1 MKVPFTFIL
10 ALLFFCSVN
19 GMTAQERL
27 LGGNDECNNAVDAVH
42 GLDTLL
48 DGSSHWF
55 NCSID
60 LLGEGVN
67 AYWYSPDSLVLEAY
81 LNCFALRPVY
91 TYTVLPSGVFSINRE
106 YLLQKIDSIAALMG
120 MGSLEEVLEWFDS
133 VKIKAT
139 PKNGQNGRLIFQKY
153 KEGPET
159 DCSNPL
165 PVYMDATYI
174 LTDSANVYTLTHER
188 QPDSLHVVWQAED
201 EELDT
206 LPTIQ
211 VRYGSCDGDILGEA
225 QTDSQGVYVVERQW
239 VDSAYQQGDTL
250 FFHVFAPI
258 DGKIRFRP
266 VTFTYAEVDTVLCE
280 GKGLQLQDTLLT
292 TSTSYTDTVVK
303 SEGYRHFITHYELEV
318 QPAPETNDT
327 LYVGAAELPLQMQE
341 VWIESEG
348 NYSLRYQTEEG
359 CDSIVH
365 LQVYIQTSLRETS
378 ESSLKVYPTL
388 AKTGTPVQIE
398 WPEGYEK
405 ASLDLF
411 DLSGRLLWS
420 RDDQPT
426 FILLDKAGAYLL
438 VMNGENG
445 KGQTLLMAHD

>member
-1 MKVPFTFIL
+1 MRKICLIVCLFFSL
-10 ALLFFCSVN
+10 ALWGKEGDSCSNPLSAQYGEDLYVEGQPVWFLASLENFGN
-19 GMTAQERL
+19 GM
-27 LGGNDECNNAVDAVH
+27 
-42 GLDTLL
+42 
-48 DGSSHWF
+48 
-55 NCSID
+55 
-60 LLGEGVN
+60 N
-67 AYWYSPDSLVLEAY
+67 AYWYSTDSLRLEAY
-81 LNCFALRPVY
+81 LVCLAREPIY
-91 TYTVLPSGVFSINRE
+91 QRTIGPQGIFS
-106 YLLQKIDSIAALMG
+106 L
-120 MGSLEEVLEWFDS
+120 SLEELKHKLDS
-133 VKIKAT
+133 VTASLGLGQIDDILQIFPSVNVKAV
-139 PKNGQNGRLIFQKY
+139 PVSGQSGRIILQNLG
-153 KEGPET
+153 EGPKT

-174 LTDSANVYTLTHER
+174 LTDSANVYTLTQER

-239 VDSAYQQGDTL
+239 MDSAYQQGDTL
-250 FFHVFAPI
+250 FFHVFAPT

-292 TSTSYTDTVVK
+292 ASTSYTDTVVK

-348 NYSLRYQTEEG
+348 NYPLHYQTMEG

-365 LQVYIQTSLRETS
+365 LQVYIQTSVRETS
-378 ESSLKVYPTL
+378 ESPWKVYPTL

-405 ASLDLF
+405 ATLDLF

-426 FILLDKAGAYLL
+426 FIQLDKAGAYLL

>member
-1 MKVPFTFIL
+1 M
-10 ALLFFCSVN
+10 
-19 GMTAQERL
+19 
-27 LGGNDECNNAVDAVH
+27 
-42 GLDTLL
+42 
-48 DGSSHWF
+48 
-55 NCSID
+55 
-60 LLGEGVN
+60 N
-67 AYWYSPDSLVLEAY
+67 AYWYSTDSLRLEAY
-81 LNCFALRPVY
+81 LVCLAREPIY
-91 TYTVLPSGVFSINRE
+91 QRTIGPQGVFS
-106 YLLQKIDSIAALMG
+106 L
-120 MGSLEEVLEWFDS
+120 SLEELKHKLDS
-133 VKIKAT
+133 VTASLGLGQIDDILQIFPSVNVKAV
-139 PKNGQNGRLIFQKY
+139 PVSGQSGRIILQNLG
-153 KEGPET
+153 EGPKT
-159 DCSNPL
+159 DCNNPL

-174 LTDSANVYTLTHER
+174 LTNSANVYTLTHER

-239 VDSAYQQGDTL
+239 MDSAYQQGDTL
-250 FFHVFAPI
+250 FFHVFAPT

-292 TSTSYTDTVVK
+292 ASTSYTDTVVK

-348 NYSLRYQTEEG
+348 NYSLRYQTEDG

-365 LQVYIQTSLRETS
+365 LQVYIQTSVRETS

-405 ASLDLF
+405 ATLDLF

-426 FILLDKAGAYLL
+426 FIQLDKAGVYLL
-438 VMNGENG
+438 VMTSKNG

>member
-1 MKVPFTFIL
+1 MRKVCLIVC
-10 ALLFFCSVN
+10 LFFSLTLWGKEGDSCSNPLSAQYGEDLYVEGQPVWFLASLENFGN
-19 GMTAQERL
+19 GM
-27 LGGNDECNNAVDAVH
+27 
-42 GLDTLL
+42 
-48 DGSSHWF
+48 
-55 NCSID
+55 
-60 LLGEGVN
+60 N
-67 AYWYSPDSLVLEAY
+67 AYWYSTDSLRLEAY
-81 LNCFALRPVY
+81 LVCLAREPIY
-91 TYTVLPSGVFSINRE
+91 QRTIGPQGVFS
-106 YLLQKIDSIAALMG
+106 L
-120 MGSLEEVLEWFDS
+120 SLEELKHKLDS
-133 VKIKAT
+133 VTASLGLGQIDDILQIFPSVNVKAV
-139 PKNGQNGRLIFQKY
+139 PVSGQSGRIILQNLG
-153 KEGPET
+153 EGPKT
-159 DCSNPL
+159 DCNNPL

-174 LTDSANVYTLTHER
+174 LTNSANVYTLTHER

-239 VDSAYQQGDTL
+239 MDSAYQQGDTL
-250 FFHVFAPI
+250 FFHVFAPT

-292 TSTSYTDTVVK
+292 ASTSYTDTVIK
-303 SEGYRHFITHYELEV
+303 SDGYRHFITHYELEM

-348 NYSLRYQTEEG
+348 NYPLRYQTAEG

-378 ESSLKVYPTL
+378 ESPLSVYPTM
-388 AKTGTPVQIE
+388 AKVGTPIQIE

-426 FILLDKAGAYLL
+426 FIQLDKAGAYLL
-438 VMNGENG
+438 VMNGKNG
-445 KGQTLLMAHD
+445 KGQMLLMAHD

>member
-1 MKVPFTFIL
+1 MRKICLIVC
-10 ALLFFCSVN
+10 LFFSLTLWGKEGDSCSNPLSAQYGEDLYVEGQPVWFLASLENFGN
-19 GMTAQERL
+19 GM
-27 LGGNDECNNAVDAVH
+27 
-42 GLDTLL
+42 
-48 DGSSHWF
+48 
-55 NCSID
+55 
-60 LLGEGVN
+60 N
-67 AYWYSPDSLVLEAY
+67 AYWYSTDSLRLEAY
-81 LNCFALRPVY
+81 LVCLAREPIY
-91 TYTVLPSGVFSINRE
+91 QRTIGPQGVFS
-106 YLLQKIDSIAALMG
+106 L
-120 MGSLEEVLEWFDS
+120 SLEELKHKLDS
-133 VKIKAT
+133 VTASLGLGQIDDILQIFPSVNVKAV
-139 PKNGQNGRLIFQKY
+139 PVSGQSGRIILQNLG
-153 KEGPET
+153 EGPKT
-159 DCSNPL
+159 DCNNPL

-239 VDSAYQQGDTL
+239 MDSAYQQGDTL
-250 FFHVFAPI
+250 FFHVFAPT
-258 DGKIRFRP
+258 DGKFRFRP

-292 TSTSYTDTVVK
+292 ASTSYTDTVVK

-426 FILLDKAGAYLL
+426 FILLDKAGVYLL

-445 KGQTLLMAHD
+445 KEQTLLMAHD

>member
-1 MKVPFTFIL
+1 MRKICLIVC
-10 ALLFFCSVN
+10 LFFSLTLWGKEGDSCSNPLSAQYGEDLYVEGQPVWFLASLENFGN
-19 GMTAQERL
+19 GM
-27 LGGNDECNNAVDAVH
+27 
-42 GLDTLL
+42 
-48 DGSSHWF
+48 
-55 NCSID
+55 
-60 LLGEGVN
+60 N
-67 AYWYSPDSLVLEAY
+67 AYWYSTDSLRLEAY
-81 LNCFALRPVY
+81 LVCLAREPIY
-91 TYTVLPSGVFSINRE
+91 QRTIGPQGVFS
-106 YLLQKIDSIAALMG
+106 L
-120 MGSLEEVLEWFDS
+120 SLEELKHKLDS
-133 VKIKAT
+133 VTASLGLGQIDDILQIFPSVNVKAV
-139 PKNGQNGRLIFQKY
+139 PVSGQSGRIILQNLG
-153 KEGPET
+153 EGPKT
-159 DCSNPL
+159 DCNNPL

-174 LTDSANVYTLTHER
+174 LTNSANVYTLTHER

-239 VDSAYQQGDTL
+239 MDSAYQQGDTL
-250 FFHVFAPI
+250 FFHVFAPT

-292 TSTSYTDTVVK
+292 ASTSYTDTVVK

-348 NYSLRYQTEEG
+348 NYSLRYQTEDG

-365 LQVYIQTSLRETS
+365 LQVYIQTSVRETS

-405 ASLDLF
+405 ATLDLF

-426 FILLDKAGAYLL
+426 FIQLDKAGVYLL
-438 VMNGENG
+438 VMTSKNG

>member
-1 MKVPFTFIL
+1 MRKICLIVC
-10 ALLFFCSVN
+10 LFFSLTLWGKEGDSCSNPLSAQYGEDLYVEGQPVWFLASLENFGN
-19 GMTAQERL
+19 GM
-27 LGGNDECNNAVDAVH
+27 
-42 GLDTLL
+42 
-48 DGSSHWF
+48 
-55 NCSID
+55 
-60 LLGEGVN
+60 N
-67 AYWYSPDSLVLEAY
+67 AYWYSTDSLRLEAY
-81 LNCFALRPVY
+81 LVCLAREPIY
-91 TYTVLPSGVFSINRE
+91 QRTIGPQGVFS
-106 YLLQKIDSIAALMG
+106 L
-120 MGSLEEVLEWFDS
+120 SLEELKHKLDS
-133 VKIKAT
+133 VTASLGLGQIDDILQIFPSVNVKAV
-139 PKNGQNGRLIFQKY
+139 PVSEQSGRIILQNLG
-153 KEGPET
+153 EGPKT

-239 VDSAYQQGDTL
+239 MDSAYQQGDTL
-250 FFHVFAPI
+250 FFHVFAPT

-280 GKGLQLQDTLLT
+280 GKGLHLSDTLLT
-292 TSTSYTDTVVK
+292 ASTSYTDTVVK

-327 LYVGAAELPLQMQE
+327 LYVVAAELPLQMQE

-348 NYSLRYQTEEG
+348 NYSLRYQTAEG

-365 LQVYIQTSLRETS
+365 LQVYLQTSLRETS
-378 ESSLKVYPTL
+378 ESPWKVYPTL
-388 AKTGTPVQIE
+388 AKKGTPIQIE
-398 WPEGYEK
+398 WPEGSEK

-426 FILLDKAGAYLL
+426 IIQLTNSGAYLL
-438 VMNGENG
+438 VMNSEKG
-445 KGQTLLMAHD
+445 KGQVLLIVYD

>member
-1 MKVPFTFIL
+1 MRKICLIVC
-10 ALLFFCSVN
+10 LFFSLTLWGKEGDSCSNPLSAQYGEDLYVEGQPVWFLASLENFGN
-19 GMTAQERL
+19 GM
-27 LGGNDECNNAVDAVH
+27 
-42 GLDTLL
+42 
-48 DGSSHWF
+48 
-55 NCSID
+55 
-60 LLGEGVN
+60 N
-67 AYWYSPDSLVLEAY
+67 AYWYSTDSLRLEAY
-81 LNCFALRPVY
+81 LVCLAREPIY
-91 TYTVLPSGVFSINRE
+91 QRTIGPQGVFS
-106 YLLQKIDSIAALMG
+106 L
-120 MGSLEEVLEWFDS
+120 SLEELKHKLDS
-133 VKIKAT
+133 VTTSLGLGQIDDILQIFPSVNVKAV
-139 PKNGQNGRLIFQKY
+139 PVSGQSGRIILQNLG
-153 KEGPET
+153 EGPKT
-159 DCSNPL
+159 DCNNPL

-239 VDSAYQQGDTL
+239 MDSAYQQGDTL
-250 FFHVFAPI
+250 FFHVFAPT

-292 TSTSYTDTVVK
+292 ASTSYTDTVVK

-348 NYSLRYQTEEG
+348 NYPLHYQTMEG

-365 LQVYIQTSLRETS
+365 LQVYMQTSVRETS

-405 ASLDLF
+405 ATLDLF

-426 FILLDKAGAYLL
+426 FIQLDKAGAYLL

>member
-1 MKVPFTFIL
+1 MRKICLIVC
-10 ALLFFCSVN
+10 LFFSLTLWGKEGDSCSNPLSAQYGEDLYVEGQPVWFLASLENFGN
-19 GMTAQERL
+19 GM
-27 LGGNDECNNAVDAVH
+27 
-42 GLDTLL
+42 
-48 DGSSHWF
+48 
-55 NCSID
+55 
-60 LLGEGVN
+60 N
-67 AYWYSPDSLVLEAY
+67 AYWYSTDSLRLEAY
-81 LNCFALRPVY
+81 LVCLAREPIY
-91 TYTVLPSGVFSINRE
+91 QRTIGPQGVFS
-106 YLLQKIDSIAALMG
+106 L
-120 MGSLEEVLEWFDS
+120 SLEELKHKLDS
-133 VKIKAT
+133 VTASLGLGQIDDILQIFPSVNVKAV
-139 PKNGQNGRLIFQKY
+139 PVSGQSGRIILQNLG
-153 KEGPET
+153 EGPKT
-159 DCSNPL
+159 DCNNPL

-239 VDSAYQQGDTL
+239 MDSAYQQGDTL
-250 FFHVFAPI
+250 FFHVFAPT

-292 TSTSYTDTVVK
+292 ASTSYTDTVVK

-348 NYSLRYQTEEG
+348 NYPLHYQTMEG

-365 LQVYIQTSLRETS
+365 LQVYIQTSVRETS

-426 FILLDKAGAYLL
+426 FIQLDKAGAYLL

>member
-1 MKVPFTFIL
+1 MRKICLIVCLFFSL
-10 ALLFFCSVN
+10 ALWGKEGDSCSNPLSAQYGEDLYVEGQPVWFLASLENFGN
-19 GMTAQERL
+19 GM
-27 LGGNDECNNAVDAVH
+27 
-42 GLDTLL
+42 
-48 DGSSHWF
+48 
-55 NCSID
+55 
-60 LLGEGVN
+60 N
-67 AYWYSPDSLVLEAY
+67 AYWYSTDSLRLEAY
-81 LNCFALRPVY
+81 LVCLAREPIY
-91 TYTVLPSGVFSINRE
+91 QRTIGPQGIFS
-106 YLLQKIDSIAALMG
+106 L
-120 MGSLEEVLEWFDS
+120 SLEELKHKLDS
-133 VKIKAT
+133 VTASLGLGQIDDILQIFPSVNVKAV
-139 PKNGQNGRLIFQKY
+139 PVSGQSGRIILQNLG
-153 KEGPET
+153 EGPKT

-174 LTDSANVYTLTHER
+174 LTDSANVYTLTQER

-239 VDSAYQQGDTL
+239 MDSAYQQGDTL
-250 FFHVFAPI
+250 FFHVFAPT

-292 TSTSYTDTVVK
+292 ASTSYTDTVVK

-327 LYVGAAELPLQMQE
+327 LYVGAAELPLQMQD

-348 NYSLRYQTEEG
+348 NYSLRYQTAEG

-365 LQVYIQTSLRETS
+365 LQVYIQTSIRETS
-378 ESSLKVYPTL
+378 EIPLRVYPTL

-426 FILLDKAGAYLL
+426 FIQLDKAGAYLL

>member
-1 MKVPFTFIL
+1 MRKICLIVC
-10 ALLFFCSVN
+10 LFFSLTLWGKEGDSCSNPLSAQYGEDLYVEGQPVWFLASLENFGN
-19 GMTAQERL
+19 GM
-27 LGGNDECNNAVDAVH
+27 
-42 GLDTLL
+42 
-48 DGSSHWF
+48 
-55 NCSID
+55 
-60 LLGEGVN
+60 N
-67 AYWYSPDSLVLEAY
+67 AYWYSTDSLRLEAY
-81 LNCFALRPVY
+81 LVCLAREPIY
-91 TYTVLPSGVFSINRE
+91 QRTIGPQGVFS
-106 YLLQKIDSIAALMG
+106 L
-120 MGSLEEVLEWFDS
+120 SLEELKHKLDS
-133 VKIKAT
+133 VTASLGLGQIDDILQIFPSVNVKAV
-139 PKNGQNGRLIFQKY
+139 PVSGQSGRIILQNLG
-153 KEGPET
+153 EGPKT
-159 DCSNPL
+159 DCNNPL

-239 VDSAYQQGDTL
+239 MDSAYQQGDTL
-250 FFHVFAPI
+250 FFHVFAPT

-292 TSTSYTDTVVK
+292 ASTSYTDTVVK

-348 NYSLRYQTEEG
+348 NYSLRYQTAEG

-365 LQVYIQTSLRETS
+365 LQVYLQTFVRETS

-426 FILLDKAGAYLL
+426 FIQLDKAGAYLL

>member
-1 MKVPFTFIL
+1 MRKICLIVC
-10 ALLFFCSVN
+10 LFFSLTLWGKEGDSCSNPLSAQYGEDLYVEGQPVWFLASLENFGN
-19 GMTAQERL
+19 GM
-27 LGGNDECNNAVDAVH
+27 
-42 GLDTLL
+42 
-48 DGSSHWF
+48 
-55 NCSID
+55 
-60 LLGEGVN
+60 N
-67 AYWYSPDSLVLEAY
+67 AYWYSTDSLRLEAY
-81 LNCFALRPVY
+81 LVCLAREPIY
-91 TYTVLPSGVFSINRE
+91 QRTIGPQGVFS
-106 YLLQKIDSIAALMG
+106 L
-120 MGSLEEVLEWFDS
+120 SLEELKHKLDS
-133 VKIKAT
+133 VTASLGLGQIDDILQIFPSVNVKAVPVSGQSGRIILQNLGKG
-139 PKNGQNGRLIFQKY
+139 PK
-153 KEGPET
+153 T
-159 DCSNPL
+159 DCNNPL
-165 PVYMDATYI
+165 PVYMDATYV
-174 LTDSANVYTLTHER
+174 LTDSANVYTLTYEG

-206 LPTIQ
+206 PPTIQ

-225 QTDSQGVYVVERQW
+225 QTDSQGIYVVERQW
-239 VDSAYQQGDTL
+239 LDSAYQQGDTL
-250 FFHVFAPI
+250 FFHVFVPT

-292 TSTSYTDTVVK
+292 VSTSYTDTVIK

-318 QPAPETNDT
+318 QPALETNDT

-348 NYSLRYQTEEG
+348 NYSLRYQTAEG

-365 LQVYIQTSLRETS
+365 LQVYLQTFVRETS
-378 ESSLKVYPTL
+378 ESPWKVYPTL

-405 ASLDLF
+405 ATLDLF

-426 FILLDKAGAYLL
+426 FIQLDKAGVYLL
-438 VMNGENG
+438 VMTSKNG

>member
-1 MKVPFTFIL
+1 MRKVCLIVC
-10 ALLFFCSVN
+10 LFFSLTLWGKEGDSCSNPLSAQYGEDLYVEGQPVWFLASLENFGN
-19 GMTAQERL
+19 GM
-27 LGGNDECNNAVDAVH
+27 
-42 GLDTLL
+42 
-48 DGSSHWF
+48 
-55 NCSID
+55 
-60 LLGEGVN
+60 N
-67 AYWYSPDSLVLEAY
+67 AYWYSTDSLRLEAY
-81 LNCFALRPVY
+81 LVCLAREPIY
-91 TYTVLPSGVFSINRE
+91 QRTIGSQGVFS
-106 YLLQKIDSIAALMG
+106 L
-120 MGSLEEVLEWFDS
+120 SLEELKHKLDS
-133 VKIKAT
+133 VTASLGLGQIDDILQIFPSVNVKAV
-139 PKNGQNGRLIFQKY
+139 PVSGQSGRIILQNLG
-153 KEGPET
+153 EGPKT
-159 DCSNPL
+159 DCNNPL

-239 VDSAYQQGDTL
+239 MDSAYQQGDTL
-250 FFHVFAPI
+250 FFHVFAPT

-292 TSTSYTDTVVK
+292 ASTSYTDTVVK

-426 FILLDKAGAYLL
+426 FIQLDKAGAYLL

>member
-1 MKVPFTFIL
+1 MRKICLIVCLFFSL
-10 ALLFFCSVN
+10 ALWGKEGDSCSNPLSAQYGEDLYVEGQPVWFLASLENFGN
-19 GMTAQERL
+19 GM
-27 LGGNDECNNAVDAVH
+27 
-42 GLDTLL
+42 
-48 DGSSHWF
+48 
-55 NCSID
+55 
-60 LLGEGVN
+60 N
-67 AYWYSPDSLVLEAY
+67 AYWYSTDSLRLEAY
-81 LNCFALRPVY
+81 LVCLAREPIY
-91 TYTVLPSGVFSINRE
+91 QRTIGPQGVFS
-106 YLLQKIDSIAALMG
+106 L
-120 MGSLEEVLEWFDS
+120 SLEELKHKLDS
-133 VKIKAT
+133 VTASLGLGQIDDILQIFPSVNVKAV
-139 PKNGQNGRLIFQKY
+139 PVSGQSGRIILQNLG
-153 KEGPET
+153 EGPKT
-159 DCSNPL
+159 DCNNPL

-239 VDSAYQQGDTL
+239 MDSAYQQGDTL
-250 FFHVFAPI
+250 FFHVFAPT

-292 TSTSYTDTVVK
+292 ASTSYTDTVIK
-303 SEGYRHFITHYELEV
+303 SDGYRHFITHYELEV

-348 NYSLRYQTEEG
+348 NYPLHYQTMEG

-365 LQVYIQTSLRETS
+365 LQVYIQTSVRETS
-378 ESSLKVYPTL
+378 ESSWKVYPTL

-405 ASLDLF
+405 ATLDLF

-426 FILLDKAGAYLL
+426 FIQLDKAGVYLL
-438 VMNGENG
+438 VMTSKNG

>member
-1 MKVPFTFIL
+1 MRKVCLIVC
-10 ALLFFCSVN
+10 LFFSLTLWGKEGDSCSNPLSAQYGEDLYVEGQPVWFLASLENFGN
-19 GMTAQERL
+19 GM
-27 LGGNDECNNAVDAVH
+27 
-42 GLDTLL
+42 
-48 DGSSHWF
+48 
-55 NCSID
+55 
-60 LLGEGVN
+60 N
-67 AYWYSPDSLVLEAY
+67 AYWYSTDSLRLEAY
-81 LNCFALRPVY
+81 LVCLAREPIY
-91 TYTVLPSGVFSINRE
+91 QRTIGPQGVFS
-106 YLLQKIDSIAALMG
+106 L
-120 MGSLEEVLEWFDS
+120 SLEELKHKLDS
-133 VKIKAT
+133 VTASLGLGQIDDILQIFPSVNVKAV
-139 PKNGQNGRLIFQKY
+139 PVSGQSGRIILQNLG
-153 KEGPET
+153 EGPKT
-159 DCSNPL
+159 DCNNPL

-239 VDSAYQQGDTL
+239 MDSAYQQGDTL
-250 FFHVFAPI
+250 FFHVFAPT

-292 TSTSYTDTVVK
+292 ASTSYTDTVVK

-426 FILLDKAGAYLL
+426 FIQLDKAGAYLL

>member
-1 MKVPFTFIL
+1 MRKVCLIVC
-10 ALLFFCSVN
+10 LFFSLTLWGKEGDSCSNPLSAQYGEDLYVEGQPVWFLASLENFGN
-19 GMTAQERL
+19 GM
-27 LGGNDECNNAVDAVH
+27 
-42 GLDTLL
+42 
-48 DGSSHWF
+48 
-55 NCSID
+55 
-60 LLGEGVN
+60 N
-67 AYWYSPDSLVLEAY
+67 AYWYSTDSLRLEAY
-81 LNCFALRPVY
+81 LVCLAREPIY
-91 TYTVLPSGVFSINRE
+91 QRTIGPQGVFS
-106 YLLQKIDSIAALMG
+106 L
-120 MGSLEEVLEWFDS
+120 SLEELKHKLDS
-133 VKIKAT
+133 VTASLGLGQIDDILQIFPSVNVKAV
-139 PKNGQNGRLIFQKY
+139 PVSGQSGRIILQNLG
-153 KEGPET
+153 EGPKT
-159 DCSNPL
+159 DCNNPL

-174 LTDSANVYTLTHER
+174 LTNSANVYTLTHER

-239 VDSAYQQGDTL
+239 MDSAYQQGDTL
-250 FFHVFAPI
+250 FFHVFAPT

-292 TSTSYTDTVVK
+292 ASTSYTDTVVK

-348 NYSLRYQTEEG
+348 NYSLRYQTEDG

-365 LQVYIQTSLRETS
+365 LQVYIQTSVRETS

-405 ASLDLF
+405 ATLDLF

-426 FILLDKAGAYLL
+426 FIQLDKAGVYLL
-438 VMNGENG
+438 VMTSKNG

>member
-1 MKVPFTFIL
+1 MRKICLIVCLFFSL
-10 ALLFFCSVN
+10 ALWGKEGDSCSNPLSAQYGEDLYVEGQPVWFLASLENFGN
-19 GMTAQERL
+19 GM
-27 LGGNDECNNAVDAVH
+27 
-42 GLDTLL
+42 
-48 DGSSHWF
+48 
-55 NCSID
+55 
-60 LLGEGVN
+60 N
-67 AYWYSPDSLVLEAY
+67 AYWYSTDSLRLEAY
-81 LNCFALRPVY
+81 LVCLAREPIY
-91 TYTVLPSGVFSINRE
+91 QRTIGPQGVFS
-106 YLLQKIDSIAALMG
+106 L
-120 MGSLEEVLEWFDS
+120 SLEELKHKLDS
-133 VKIKAT
+133 VIASLGLGQIDDILQIFPSVNVKAV
-139 PKNGQNGRLIFQKY
+139 PVSGQSGRIILQNLG
-153 KEGPET
+153 EGPKT

-165 PVYMDATYI
+165 PVYMDATYV
-174 LTDSANVYTLTHER
+174 LTDSANVYTLTYDS

-225 QTDSQGVYVVERQW
+225 PTDSQGVYVVERQW
-239 VDSAYQQGDTL
+239 LDSAYQQGDTL

-280 GKGLQLQDTLLT
+280 GKGLHLSDTLLT
-292 TSTSYTDTVVK
+292 ASTSYTDTVVK

-348 NYSLRYQTEEG
+348 NYSLRYQTAEG

-365 LQVYIQTSLRETS
+365 LQVYLQTSLRETS
-378 ESSLKVYPTL
+378 ESPWKVYPTL
-388 AKTGTPVQIE
+388 AKKGIPIQIE
-398 WPEGYEK
+398 WPEGSEK

-426 FILLDKAGAYLL
+426 FIQLDKAGVYLL
-438 VMNGENG
+438 VMTSKNG

>member
-1 MKVPFTFIL
+1 MRKICLIVC
-10 ALLFFCSVN
+10 LFFSLTLWGKEGDSCSNPLSAQYGEDLYVEGQPVWFLASLENFGN
-19 GMTAQERL
+19 GM
-27 LGGNDECNNAVDAVH
+27 
-42 GLDTLL
+42 
-48 DGSSHWF
+48 
-55 NCSID
+55 
-60 LLGEGVN
+60 N
-67 AYWYSPDSLVLEAY
+67 AYWYSTDSLRLEAY
-81 LNCFALRPVY
+81 LVCLAREPIY
-91 TYTVLPSGVFSINRE
+91 QRTIGPQGVFS
-106 YLLQKIDSIAALMG
+106 L
-120 MGSLEEVLEWFDS
+120 SLEELKHKLDS
-133 VKIKAT
+133 VTASLGLGQIDDILQIFPSVNVKAV
-139 PKNGQNGRLIFQKY
+139 PVSGQSGRIILQNLG
-153 KEGPET
+153 EGPKT
-159 DCSNPL
+159 DCNNPL

-239 VDSAYQQGDTL
+239 MDSAYQQGDTL
-250 FFHVFAPI
+250 FFHVFAPT

-292 TSTSYTDTVVK
+292 ASTSYTDTVVK

-411 DLSGRLLWS
+411 DFSGRLLWS

-426 FILLDKAGAYLL
+426 FILLDKAGVYLL

-445 KGQTLLMAHD
+445 KEQTLLMAHD

>member
-1 MKVPFTFIL
+1 MRKVCLIVCLFFSL
-10 ALLFFCSVN
+10 ALWGKEGDSCSNPLSAQYGEDLYVEGQPVWFLASLENFGN
-19 GMTAQERL
+19 GM
-27 LGGNDECNNAVDAVH
+27 
-42 GLDTLL
+42 
-48 DGSSHWF
+48 
-55 NCSID
+55 
-60 LLGEGVN
+60 N
-67 AYWYSPDSLVLEAY
+67 AYWYSTDSLRLEAY
-81 LNCFALRPVY
+81 LVCLAREPIY
-91 TYTVLPSGVFSINRE
+91 QRTIGPQGVFS
-106 YLLQKIDSIAALMG
+106 L
-120 MGSLEEVLEWFDS
+120 SLEELKHKLDS
-133 VKIKAT
+133 VTASLGLGQIDDILQIFPSVNVKAV
-139 PKNGQNGRLIFQKY
+139 PVSGQSGRIILQNLG
-153 KEGPET
+153 EGPKT
-159 DCSNPL
+159 DCNNPL
-165 PVYMDATYI
+165 PVYMDATYV

-225 QTDSQGVYVVERQW
+225 QTDNQGVYVVERQW
-239 VDSAYQQGDTL
+239 MDSAYQQGDTL
-250 FFHVFAPI
+250 FFHVFAPT

-292 TSTSYTDTVVK
+292 ASTSYTDTVVK

-348 NYSLRYQTEEG
+348 NYPLHYQTMEG

-365 LQVYIQTSLRETS
+365 LQVYIQTSVRETS

-426 FILLDKAGAYLL
+426 FILLDKAGVYLL
-438 VMNGENG
+438 VMTSKNG

>member
-1 MKVPFTFIL
+1 MKIPFAFIL

-27 LGGNDECNNAVDAVH
+27 LGGKEECNNAVDAAY

-48 DGSSHWF
+48 NGSYHWL

-60 LLGEGVN
+60 LLEEGVN
-67 AYWYSPDSLVLEAY
+67 AYWYSSDSLVLEAY
-81 LNCFALRPVY
+81 LNCYALRPVY
-91 TYTVLPSGVFSINRE
+91 TYTVVPSGVFSINRE

-139 PKNGQNGRLIFQKY
+139 PKNGQNGRLIFQEY
-153 KEGPET
+153 KEGPKT
-159 DCSNPL
+159 DCNNPL
-165 PVYMDATYI
+165 PIYMDATYV
-174 LTDSANVYTLTHER
+174 LTDSANVYTLVYEA

-201 EELDT
+201 EERDT

-211 VRYGSCDGDILGEA
+211 VRYGSCNGDILGET
-225 QTDSQGVYVVERQW
+225 QTDSLGVYVVERQW
-239 VDSAYQQGDTL
+239 LDSAYQQGDTL
-250 FFHVFAPI
+250 FFHVFASI

-266 VTFTYAEVDTVLCE
+266 VTYTYVEVDTVLCE
-280 GKGLQLQDTLLT
+280 GRGLQLQDTLLT
-292 TSTSYTDTVVK
+292 TSTSYTDTVIK
-303 SEGYRHFITHYELEV
+303 SGGYRYFITHYDLGM

-327 LYVGAAELPLQMQE
+327 LYVGAAELPLQMQD
-341 VWIESEG
+341 VWIDSEG

-365 LQVYIQTSLRETS
+365 LQVYIQTSLREIS

-398 WPEGYEK
+398 WPEGSEK

-420 RDDQPT
+420 RDDRPT
-426 FILLDKAGAYLL
+426 FIQLDKVGVYLL
-438 VMNGENG
+438 VMNSEKG
-445 KGQTLLMAHD
+445 KGQLLLMAHD

>member
-1 MKVPFTFIL
+1 MRKICLIVCLFFSL
-10 ALLFFCSVN
+10 ALWGKEGDSCSNPLSAQYGEDLYVEGQPVWFLASLENFGN
-19 GMTAQERL
+19 GM
-27 LGGNDECNNAVDAVH
+27 
-42 GLDTLL
+42 
-48 DGSSHWF
+48 
-55 NCSID
+55 
-60 LLGEGVN
+60 N
-67 AYWYSPDSLVLEAY
+67 AYWYSTDSLRLEAY
-81 LNCFALRPVY
+81 LVCLAREPIY
-91 TYTVLPSGVFSINRE
+91 QRTIGPQGVFS
-106 YLLQKIDSIAALMG
+106 L
-120 MGSLEEVLEWFDS
+120 SLEELKHKLDS
-133 VKIKAT
+133 VTASLGLGQIDDILQIFPSVNVKAV
-139 PKNGQNGRLIFQKY
+139 PVSGQSGRIILQNLG
-153 KEGPET
+153 EGPKT
-159 DCSNPL
+159 DCNNPL
-165 PVYMDATYI
+165 PVYMDATYV

-225 QTDSQGVYVVERQW
+225 QTDNQGVYVVERQW
-239 VDSAYQQGDTL
+239 MDSAYQQGDTL
-250 FFHVFAPI
+250 FFHVFAPT

-292 TSTSYTDTVVK
+292 ASTSYTDTVIK
-303 SEGYRHFITHYELEV
+303 SDGYRHFITHYELEM

-348 NYSLRYQTEEG
+348 NYPLRYQTAEG

-378 ESSLKVYPTL
+378 ESPLSVYPTM
-388 AKTGTPVQIE
+388 AKVGTPIQIE
-398 WPEGYEK
+398 WAEGNEK
-405 ASLDLF
+405 VSLDLF

-420 RDDQPT
+420 RDDQPI
-426 FILLDKAGAYLL
+426 FIQLDKAGAYLL
-438 VMNGENG
+438 VMNGKNG
-445 KGQTLLMAHD
+445 KGQMLLMAHD

>member
-1 MKVPFTFIL
+1 MRKICLIVCLFFSL
-10 ALLFFCSVN
+10 ALWGKEGDSCSNPLSAQYGEDLYVEGQPVWFLASLENFGN
-19 GMTAQERL
+19 GM
-27 LGGNDECNNAVDAVH
+27 
-42 GLDTLL
+42 
-48 DGSSHWF
+48 
-55 NCSID
+55 
-60 LLGEGVN
+60 N
-67 AYWYSPDSLVLEAY
+67 AYWYSTDSLRLEAY
-81 LNCFALRPVY
+81 LVCLAREPIY
-91 TYTVLPSGVFSINRE
+91 QRTIGPQGVFS
-106 YLLQKIDSIAALMG
+106 L
-120 MGSLEEVLEWFDS
+120 SLEELKHKLDS
-133 VKIKAT
+133 VTASLGLGQIDDILQIFPSVNVKAV
-139 PKNGQNGRLIFQKY
+139 PVSGQSGRIILQNLG
-153 KEGPET
+153 EGPKT
-159 DCSNPL
+159 DCNNPL
-165 PVYMDATYI
+165 PVYMDATYV

-225 QTDSQGVYVVERQW
+225 QTDNQGVYVVERQW
-239 VDSAYQQGDTL
+239 MDSAYQQGDTL
-250 FFHVFAPI
+250 FFHVFAPT

-292 TSTSYTDTVVK
+292 ASTSYTDTVVK

-348 NYSLRYQTEEG
+348 NYPLHYQTMEG

-365 LQVYIQTSLRETS
+365 LQVYIQTSVRETS

-426 FILLDKAGAYLL
+426 FILLDKAGVYLL
-438 VMNGENG
+438 VMTSKNG

>member
-1 MKVPFTFIL
+1 MKVPFASIF

-27 LGGNDECNNAVDAVH
+27 LGGKEECNNAVDAAY

-48 DGSSHWF
+48 NGSYHWL

-67 AYWYSPDSLVLEAY
+67 AYWYSSDSLVLEAY
-81 LNCFALRPVY
+81 LNCYALRPVY
-91 TYTVLPSGVFSINRE
+91 TYTVVPSGVFSINRE

-165 PVYMDATYI
+165 SVYMDATYV
-174 LTDSANVYTLTHER
+174 LTDSANVYTLTYEG

-239 VDSAYQQGDTL
+239 LDSAYQQGDTL
-250 FFHVFAPI
+250 FFHVFAPT

-292 TSTSYTDTVVK
+292 ASTFYTDTVVK

-348 NYSLRYQTEEG
+348 NYSLRYQTAEG

-365 LQVYIQTSLRETS
+365 LQVYLQTSVRETS
-378 ESSLKVYPTL
+378 ESPWKVYPTL
-388 AKTGTPVQIE
+388 AKKGTPIQIE
-398 WPEGYEK
+398 WPEGSKK

-420 RDDQPT
+420 RNDQPT
-426 FILLDKAGAYLL
+426 IIQLTNSGAYLL
-438 VMNGENG
+438 VMNSEKG
-445 KGQTLLMAHD
+445 KGQVLLIVYD

>member
-1 MKVPFTFIL
+1 MRKICLIVC
-10 ALLFFCSVN
+10 LFFSLTLWGKEGDSCSNPLSAQYGEDLYVEGQPVWFLASLENFGN
-19 GMTAQERL
+19 GM
-27 LGGNDECNNAVDAVH
+27 
-42 GLDTLL
+42 
-48 DGSSHWF
+48 
-55 NCSID
+55 
-60 LLGEGVN
+60 N
-67 AYWYSPDSLVLEAY
+67 AYWYSTDSLRLEAY
-81 LNCFALRPVY
+81 LVCLAREPIY
-91 TYTVLPSGVFSINRE
+91 QRTIGPQGIFS
-106 YLLQKIDSIAALMG
+106 L
-120 MGSLEEVLEWFDS
+120 SLEELKHKLDS
-133 VKIKAT
+133 VTASLGLGQIDDILQIFPSVNVKAV
-139 PKNGQNGRLIFQKY
+139 PVSGQSGRIILQNLG
-153 KEGPET
+153 EGPKT

-165 PVYMDATYI
+165 PVYMDATYV

-225 QTDSQGVYVVERQW
+225 PTDSQGVYVVERQW
-239 VDSAYQQGDTL
+239 LDSAYQQGDTL

-258 DGKIRFRP
+258 DGKIRFRS
-266 VTFTYAEVDTVLCE
+266 VTYTYVEVDTVLCE
-280 GKGLQLQDTLLT
+280 GRGLQLQDTLLT
-292 TSTSYTDTVVK
+292 TSTSYTDTVIK
-303 SEGYRHFITHYELEV
+303 SGGYRYFITHYDLGM

-348 NYSLRYQTEEG
+348 NYSLRYQTAEG

-365 LQVYIQTSLRETS
+365 LQVYLQTFVRETL

-426 FILLDKAGAYLL
+426 FIQLDKAGAYLL

>member
-1 MKVPFTFIL
+1 MRKICLIVC
-10 ALLFFCSVN
+10 LFFSLTLWGKEGDSCSNPLSAQYGEDLYVEGQPVWFLASLENFGN
-19 GMTAQERL
+19 GM
-27 LGGNDECNNAVDAVH
+27 
-42 GLDTLL
+42 
-48 DGSSHWF
+48 
-55 NCSID
+55 
-60 LLGEGVN
+60 N
-67 AYWYSPDSLVLEAY
+67 AYWYSTDSLRLEAY
-81 LNCFALRPVY
+81 LVCLAREPIY
-91 TYTVLPSGVFSINRE
+91 QRTIGPQGVFS
-106 YLLQKIDSIAALMG
+106 L
-120 MGSLEEVLEWFDS
+120 SLEELKHKLDS
-133 VKIKAT
+133 VTASLGLGQIDDILQIFPSVNVKAV
-139 PKNGQNGRLIFQKY
+139 PVSGQSGRIILQNLG
-153 KEGPET
+153 EGPKT
-159 DCSNPL
+159 DCNNPL

-201 EELDT
+201 EELDR

-239 VDSAYQQGDTL
+239 MDSAYQQGDTL
-250 FFHVFAPI
+250 FFHVFVPT

-292 TSTSYTDTVVK
+292 ASTSYTDTVVK

-348 NYSLRYQTEEG
+348 NYPLHYQTMEG

-365 LQVYIQTSLRETS
+365 LQVYIQTSVRETS
-378 ESSLKVYPTL
+378 ESSWKVYPTL

-398 WPEGYEK
+398 RPEGYEK
-405 ASLDLF
+405 ATLDLF

-426 FILLDKAGAYLL
+426 FIQLDKAGVYLL
-438 VMNGENG
+438 VMTSKNG

>member
-1 MKVPFTFIL
+1 MRKICLIVCLFFSL
-10 ALLFFCSVN
+10 ALWGKEGDTCYDPMLVQYGDDHTLSGQPVWFLASMESFGN
-19 GMTAQERL
+19 GM
-27 LGGNDECNNAVDAVH
+27 
-42 GLDTLL
+42 
-48 DGSSHWF
+48 
-55 NCSID
+55 
-60 LLGEGVN
+60 N
-67 AYWYSPDSLVLEAY
+67 AYWYSTDSLRLEAY
-81 LNCFALRPVY
+81 LVCLAREPIY
-91 TYTVLPSGVFSINRE
+91 QRTIGPQGIFS
-106 YLLQKIDSIAALMG
+106 L
-120 MGSLEEVLEWFDS
+120 SLEELKHKLDS
-133 VKIKAT
+133 VTASLGLGQIDDILQIFPSVNVKAV
-139 PKNGQNGRLIFQKY
+139 PVSGQSGRIILQNLG
-153 KEGPET
+153 EGPKT
-159 DCSNPL
+159 DCNNPL

-239 VDSAYQQGDTL
+239 MDSAYQQGDTL
-250 FFHVFAPI
+250 FFHVFAPT

-292 TSTSYTDTVVK
+292 ASTSYTDTVVK

-365 LQVYIQTSLRETS
+365 LQVYIQTSFRETS

-426 FILLDKAGAYLL
+426 FIQLDKAGAYLL

>member
-1 MKVPFTFIL
+1 MRKICLIVCLFFSL
-10 ALLFFCSVN
+10 ALWGKEGDSCSNPLSAQYGEDLYVEGQPVWFLASLENFGN
-19 GMTAQERL
+19 GM
-27 LGGNDECNNAVDAVH
+27 
-42 GLDTLL
+42 
-48 DGSSHWF
+48 
-55 NCSID
+55 
-60 LLGEGVN
+60 N
-67 AYWYSPDSLVLEAY
+67 AYWYSTDSLRLEAY
-81 LNCFALRPVY
+81 LVCLAREPIY
-91 TYTVLPSGVFSINRE
+91 QRTIGPQGIFS
-106 YLLQKIDSIAALMG
+106 L
-120 MGSLEEVLEWFDS
+120 SLEELKHKLDS
-133 VKIKAT
+133 VTASLGLGQIDDILQIFPSVNVKAV
-139 PKNGQNGRLIFQKY
+139 PVSGQSGRIILQNLG
-153 KEGPET
+153 EGPKT

-165 PVYMDATYI
+165 PVYMDATYV
-174 LTDSANVYTLTHER
+174 LTDSANVYTLTYDS

-225 QTDSQGVYVVERQW
+225 PTDSQGVYVVERQW
-239 VDSAYQQGDTL
+239 LDSAYQQGDTL
-250 FFHVFAPI
+250 FFHVFAPT

-292 TSTSYTDTVVK
+292 ASTSYTDTVVK

-318 QPAPETNDT
+318 QPASETNDT
-327 LYVGAAELPLQMQE
+327 LYVGAAELPLQMQD
-341 VWIESEG
+341 VWIDSEG
-348 NYSLRYQTEEG
+348 NYSLRCQTMEG

-365 LQVYIQTSLRETS
+365 LQVYVLTSLRETS
-378 ESSLKVYPTL
+378 EIPLRVYPTL

-405 ASLDLF
+405 ATLDLF

-426 FILLDKAGAYLL
+426 FIQLDKAGVYLL
-438 VMNGENG
+438 VMTSKNG

>member
-1 MKVPFTFIL
+1 MRKICLIVC
-10 ALLFFCSVN
+10 LFFSLTLWGKEGDSCSNPLSAQYGEDLYVEGQPVWFLASLENFGN
-19 GMTAQERL
+19 GM
-27 LGGNDECNNAVDAVH
+27 
-42 GLDTLL
+42 
-48 DGSSHWF
+48 
-55 NCSID
+55 
-60 LLGEGVN
+60 N
-67 AYWYSPDSLVLEAY
+67 AYWYSTDSLRLEAY
-81 LNCFALRPVY
+81 LVCLAREPIY
-91 TYTVLPSGVFSINRE
+91 QRTIGPQGVFS
-106 YLLQKIDSIAALMG
+106 L
-120 MGSLEEVLEWFDS
+120 SLEELKHKLDS
-133 VKIKAT
+133 VTASLGLGQIDDILQIFPSVNVKAV
-139 PKNGQNGRLIFQKY
+139 PVSGQSGRIILQNLG
-153 KEGPET
+153 EGPKT

-174 LTDSANVYTLTHER
+174 LTDSANVYTLTYEG

-225 QTDSQGVYVVERQW
+225 PTDSQGVYVVERQW
-239 VDSAYQQGDTL
+239 LDSAYRQGDTL

-303 SEGYRHFITHYELEV
+303 SEGYRHFITHYELEMT
-318 QPAPETNDT
+318 PAPETNDT
-327 LYVGAAELPLQMQE
+327 LYVGAAELPLQMQD
-341 VWIESEG
+341 VWIDSEG
-348 NYSLRYQTEEG
+348 NYSLRCQTMEG

-388 AKTGTPVQIE
+388 AKTGTSIRIG
-398 WPEGYEK
+398 WPEGSEK

-426 FILLDKAGAYLL
+426 FIQLDKAGVYLL
-438 VMNGENG
+438 VMNSENG
-445 KGQTLLMAHD
+445 KGQTLLIVYD

>member
-1 MKVPFTFIL
+1 MRKICLIVC
-10 ALLFFCSVN
+10 LFFSLTLWGKEGDSCSNPLSAQYGEDLYVEGQPVWFLASLENFGN
-19 GMTAQERL
+19 GM
-27 LGGNDECNNAVDAVH
+27 
-42 GLDTLL
+42 
-48 DGSSHWF
+48 
-55 NCSID
+55 
-60 LLGEGVN
+60 N
-67 AYWYSPDSLVLEAY
+67 AYWYSTDSLRLEAY
-81 LNCFALRPVY
+81 LTCITHEPVY
-91 TYTVLPSGVFSINRE
+91 QRTISPQGVFS
-106 YLLQKIDSIAALMG
+106 L
-120 MGSLEEVLEWFDS
+120 SLEELKHKLDS
-133 VKIKAT
+133 VTASLGLGQLDDILQIIPAVKVKAV
-139 PKNGQNGRLIFQKY
+139 PVSGQSGRIILQNLG
-153 KEGPET
+153 EGPKT

-174 LTDSANVYTLTHER
+174 LTDSANVYTLTYEG

-239 VDSAYQQGDTL
+239 MDSAYQQGDTL
-250 FFHVFAPI
+250 FFHVFAST

-292 TSTSYTDTVVK
+292 ASTSYTDTVIK
-303 SEGYRHFITHYELEV
+303 LAGYRHFITHYELEV

-348 NYSLRYQTEEG
+348 NYSLRYQTAEG

-365 LQVYIQTSLRETS
+365 LQVYLQTSLRETS

-388 AKTGTPVQIE
+388 AKTGTPIQIE
-398 WPEGYEK
+398 WPEGNEK
-405 ASLDLF
+405 VSLELF

-426 FILLDKAGAYLL
+426 IIQLTNSGAYLL
-438 VMNGENG
+438 VMNSEKG
-445 KGQTLLMAHD
+445 KGQVLLIVYD

>member
-1 MKVPFTFIL
+1 MRKVCLIVC
-10 ALLFFCSVN
+10 LFFSLTLWGKEGDSCSNPLSAQYGEDLYVEGQPVWFLASLENFGN
-19 GMTAQERL
+19 GM
-27 LGGNDECNNAVDAVH
+27 
-42 GLDTLL
+42 
-48 DGSSHWF
+48 
-55 NCSID
+55 
-60 LLGEGVN
+60 N
-67 AYWYSPDSLVLEAY
+67 AYWYSTDSLRLEAY
-81 LNCFALRPVY
+81 LVCLAREPIY
-91 TYTVLPSGVFSINRE
+91 QRTIGSQGVFS
-106 YLLQKIDSIAALMG
+106 L
-120 MGSLEEVLEWFDS
+120 SLEELKHKLDS
-133 VKIKAT
+133 VTASLGLGQIDDILQIFPSVNVKAV
-139 PKNGQNGRLIFQKY
+139 PVSGQSGRIILQNLG
-153 KEGPET
+153 EGPKT
-159 DCSNPL
+159 DCNNPL

-239 VDSAYQQGDTL
+239 MDSAYQQGDTL
-250 FFHVFAPI
+250 FFHVFAPT

-292 TSTSYTDTVVK
+292 ASTSYTDTVVK

-378 ESSLKVYPTL
+378 ESSLKVYPTK

-426 FILLDKAGAYLL
+426 FIKLDKAGAYLL

>member
-1 MKVPFTFIL
+1 MRKICLIVC
-10 ALLFFCSVN
+10 LFFSLTLWGKEGDSCSNPLSAQYGEDLYVEGQPVWFLASLENFGN
-19 GMTAQERL
+19 GM
-27 LGGNDECNNAVDAVH
+27 
-42 GLDTLL
+42 
-48 DGSSHWF
+48 
-55 NCSID
+55 
-60 LLGEGVN
+60 N
-67 AYWYSPDSLVLEAY
+67 AYWYSTDSLRLEAY
-81 LNCFALRPVY
+81 LVCLAREPIY
-91 TYTVLPSGVFSINRE
+91 QRTIGPQGVFS
-106 YLLQKIDSIAALMG
+106 L
-120 MGSLEEVLEWFDS
+120 SLEELKHKLDS
-133 VKIKAT
+133 VTASLGLGQIDDILQIFPSVNVKAV
-139 PKNGQNGRLIFQKY
+139 PVSGQSGRIILQNLG
-153 KEGPET
+153 EGPKT

-239 VDSAYQQGDTL
+239 MDSAYQQGDTL
-250 FFHVFAPI
+250 FFHVFVPT

-292 TSTSYTDTVVK
+292 VSTSYTDTVVK

-348 NYSLRYQTEEG
+348 NYPLHYQTMEG

-365 LQVYIQTSLRETS
+365 LQVYIQTSVRETS